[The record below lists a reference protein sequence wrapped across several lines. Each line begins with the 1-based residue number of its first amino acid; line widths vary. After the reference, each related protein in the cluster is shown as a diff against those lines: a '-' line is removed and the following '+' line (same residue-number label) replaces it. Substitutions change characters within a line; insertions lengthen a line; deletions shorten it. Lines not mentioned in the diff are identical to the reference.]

1 MASILAGEHDG
12 EHPHG
17 LGGVG
22 GVLGMEAQAGIV
34 IVYLP
39 EDLLAVIVQGSKV
52 VLAVGIIL
60 FGEPP
65 EGPDFEQQIADGSR
79 AELADAAG
87 EHHLSSGEGLAELVV
102 QGSNGRGLLRHD
114 GTSWVEWDKL
124 ESKERPR
131 GPL

>member
-22 GVLGMEAQAGIV
+22 GVLGMEGQTEIV
-34 IVYLP
+34 VVDLP
-39 EDLLAVIVQGSKV
+39 EHLLAVIVHRSEV
-52 VLAVGIIL
+52 VLAMGVVL

-65 EGPDFEQQIADGSR
+65 ESPDFEQQITNGSR

-87 EHHLSSGEGLAELVV
+87 EHHLSSGESLAELVV

-114 GTSWVEWDKL
+114 GISWDEWDKL
-124 ESKERPR
+124 ESKERPQ